1 MPMRTLALLATVALS
16 AVARAESPA
25 EVEARQ
31 HYGAAQKL
39 FDHAQWTEALA
50 EYQASYA
57 LSKFP
62 AILYKIALC
71 QDQLE
76 QYEAAIESY
85 QRYLDADPASDRRS
99 AVEVRIARLRERAAP
114 KKPPEEKPS
123 EPPVPAPPASAAAPA
138 TSTPLSIDAPVEKP
152 KPAYKRWWVWTLV
165 GVGVAGVALG
175 VGLGVG
181 LSGSSFN
188 ANLHPVGPG
197 L

>member
-1 MPMRTLALLATVALS
+1 MLRWLAMRIFALLATVLVCT
-16 AVARAESPA
+16 VARAESPA
-25 EVEARQ
+25 ETEARQ

-39 FDHAQWTEALA
+39 FDHAHWAEALA

-76 QYEAAIESY
+76 QRAAAIESY
-85 QRYLDADPASDRRS
+85 QKYLDADPASDRRT
-99 AVEVRIARLRERAAP
+99 AVEARIARLRELTTP
-114 KKPPEEKPS
+114 G
-123 EPPVPAPPASAAAPA
+123 EPPAAAPA
-138 TSTPLSIDAPVEKP
+138 PAPAPAVVASAPPVEKP
-152 KPAYKRWWVWTLV
+152 TPAYKKWWVWTLV
-165 GVGVAGVALG
+165 GVGAAG

-181 LSGSSFN
+181 LGLGLSASSFN
-188 ANLHPVGPG
+188 ANLRPVGPG